1 PPANSEVV
9 NIEKAVVTASKAIDS
24 LEIFMYSSVALN
36 SLTRFDTR
44 DALGS
49 VSSWLGV
56 VRVYKAQPCSESKVW
71 E

>member
-1 PPANSEVV
+1 
-9 NIEKAVVTASKAIDS
+9 
-24 LEIFMYSSVALN
+24 ALN

-71 E
+71 EYQGLCFFVRHKLRRWSFFVKAKGSG